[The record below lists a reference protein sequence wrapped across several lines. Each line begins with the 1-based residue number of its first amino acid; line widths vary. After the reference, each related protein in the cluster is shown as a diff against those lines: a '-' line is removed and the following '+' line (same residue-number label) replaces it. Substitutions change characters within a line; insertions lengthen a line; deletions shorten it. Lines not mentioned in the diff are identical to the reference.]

1 MMYMMYENIV
11 LNNFNKMRT
20 VFRKKKMTTY
30 LHGCRFWIISTA
42 IPLASLSIKLIDPN
56 TNAQL
61 VYTENKINK
70 NHTLF
75 FSTNKDVAFFVR

>member
-1 MMYMMYENIV
+1 MKV
-11 LNNFNKMRT
+11 LSTKILIISKFVIQTLN
-20 VFRKKKMTTY
+20 KKMTTY

-61 VYTENKINK
+61 VYKENKTKIKLKTK
-70 NHTLF
+70 NSIF
-75 FSTNKDVAFFVR
+75 Q